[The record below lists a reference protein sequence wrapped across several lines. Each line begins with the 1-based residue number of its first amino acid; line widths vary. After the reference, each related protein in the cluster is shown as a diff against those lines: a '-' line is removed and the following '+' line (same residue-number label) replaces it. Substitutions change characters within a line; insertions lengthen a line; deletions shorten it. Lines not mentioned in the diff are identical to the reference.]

1 MPLTMKQARIG
12 INATQQE
19 LADRMGVHVQTYARM
34 EKHPEDLTI
43 KQALLFASIVDRPI
57 SDIYFGVELQFN

>member
-57 SDIYFGVELQFN
+57 SDLYLGVELQLN